1 MIGERAEPLTDHFFG
16 SQSTDLKLEIIEK
29 YLQAFT
35 TALRTKFPKLWYI
48 DAFAGT
54 GTRTVEHKAEAADLI
69 HEAKAARIEQRRG
82 SATIALETT
91 PPFDRIVFI
100 DLLKRHCRALE
111 QLATSYPGRKI
122 DVLRG
127 DANARILDLIQ
138 GQKWNGTRAVLFLD
152 PYGMHVD
159 WTTLQAIRATEAIDV
174 WYLVS
179 LEGLFRQAAKDPEKL
194 TEYKRAKV
202 TAMVGCDD
210 WEAEWYP
217 TAPVGDLLA
226 LMGVNEPAPGG
237 RRTATIGEMEA
248 FFKRRLESLFPKVC
262 PPLRLKNKG
271 GVETFSLFFA
281 ASNPDPVA
289 YGLATRIASQILK
302 AGSSSQTRAR

>member
-1 MIGERAEPLTDHFFG
+1 MTDHFFG

-29 YLQAFT
+29 YLRAFT
-35 TALRTKFPKLWYI
+35 TALRTKFPRLWYI

-54 GTRTVEHKAEAADLI
+54 GVRTVEHKAQDADLI

-91 PPFDRIVFI
+91 PAFDRVIFI
-100 DLLKRHCRALE
+100 DLLKRHCEALE
-111 QLATSYPGRKI
+111 NLAKSYPGRNI

-127 DANARILDLIQ
+127 DANKHILELVH
-138 GQKWNGTRAVLFLD
+138 GQKWAGTRAVMFLD

-159 WTTLQAIRATEAIDV
+159 WTTLEAIRATEAIDV

-194 TEYKRAKV
+194 TDYKRAKV
-202 TAMVGCDD
+202 TAMVGCDH
-210 WEAEWYP
+210 WEQEWYP
-217 TAPVGDLLA
+217 TTPPGDLLA
-226 LMGVNEPAPGG
+226 LMGFHEVAPGG

-248 FFKRRLESLFPKVC
+248 FFQKRLESLFPKVC

-281 ASNPDPVA
+281 ASNPEPAA

-302 AGSSSQTRAR
+302 VGSSSQTRAR